1 MRMMKESFGRKQ
13 SRLSQRLN
21 DLHTRLEELAGIL
34 PCDPLSERFD
44 SSFYSTLTAEDTDY
58 VVPEQRSTVQDVLTA
73 IRRTE
78 AKLWDV
84 QCEERL
90 VKDAPSAGVIAGQIT
105 FAGFS
110 GELIPG
116 QMKCAS

>member
-1 MRMMKESFGRKQ
+1 MMKESFSRKQ

-21 DLHTRLEELAGIL
+21 DLYNRLEELTGIL

-58 VVPEQRSTVQDVLTA
+58 LVPEQLSTVQDVLTA

-78 AKLWDV
+78 ARLWDV

-90 VKDAPSAGVIAGQIT
+90 VKDAPSVSIIAGQIA

-110 GELIPG
+110 GELVPEQI
-116 QMKCAS
+116 KCAS

>member
-1 MRMMKESFGRKQ
+1 MCTMKESFGRKQ

-21 DLHTRLEELAGIL
+21 DLHNRLEELAGIL

-44 SSFYSTLTAEDTDY
+44 GSFYSTLTAEDTDY
-58 VVPEQRSTVQDVLTA
+58 VVPEQLSTIQDVLNA

-84 QCEERL
+84 KCDEHL
-90 VKDAPSAGVIAGQIT
+90 VKDAPSAGIIAGQIA

-110 GELIPG
+110 GELIPE

>member
-1 MRMMKESFGRKQ
+1 MHMSNESFGRKQ
-13 SRLSQRLN
+13 SRLSQRLD
-21 DLHTRLEELAGIL
+21 DLRDRLEELTGIL
-34 PCDPLSERFD
+34 PRDPLGERYD
-44 SSFYSTLTAEDTDY
+44 SCFYAAFTAEDTDY
-58 VVPEQRSTVQDVLTA
+58 VVPEQLSTIQDVLTA

-90 VKDAPSAGVIAGQIT
+90 AKSVPSANVISGQIV
-105 FAGFS
+105 FAGFNS
-110 GELIPG
+110 ELVPE